1 MSFQYIIGRSHSGKT
16 KYLLKKSLELCNA
29 NKPLIFVVPEQ
40 FTHIA
45 EKRLISTLGFI
56 AQGKAEVLSF
66 DRICKKINQKYPSDT
81 NQLTSI
87 GKSLIVSEVVSTL
100 SLDYY
105 SSAANQNG
113 FAQICSDQI
122 SEFKK
127 YLISPKMLSDASE
140 SIKNKALALKMSD
153 ISKVYEA
160 YQNQIETRFSDSDD
174 SLDILASNLE
184 KHRPYEGVTFIFDEF
199 SSFTPQEKNLISI
212 IASQAENV
220 YLSFCL
226 DDSSSHLSLFKVTNK
241 TAADLA
247 KVCKERGVEQ
257 LKSIRLNS
265 TFYDNKELSFL
276 EKNLF
281 SDKTSSFDGVNEC
294 IKVFTAENPYTE
306 VELLASNIMDL
317 VKNSDARFCDIGVV
331 CPDIDSYGSIIR
343 SAFDERNIPYF
354 IDEKVCVLD
363 HSIISHIK
371 NILDVYLMQYNPESV
386 ISFLKSGCT
395 MAERDAICYVDNYI
409 TATRANKNTWLFDD
423 RFEASVVKFADGDL
437 NKKELIENIRS
448 QYILS
453 LAKLH
458 DSIKGRNTVLYI
470 TEKIYNYLLETK
482 FDRKIHDLIKRFKN
496 EGNTYLARQYETVW
510 NTLIDVFDTLVYIL
524 GDKTVNINEYRRYL
538 CIALS
543 QQKTGIIPTSLDE
556 VVVGDLMRS
565 KSEMVKYQFVIG
577 AIDGAFP
584 NTSQG
589 ASIITDAEKEELSAI
604 SLELSPRQKDK
615 AFFDRLQ
622 IYSAFT
628 HPTDALFVSYPAS
641 DADFKSVRPAF
652 VIYLL
657 KKIFPKLSVE
667 GGISKDNNEN
677 FFDSSKA
684 LEHLA
689 KSAYLLSRGQKT
701 DDVWKDIYAFFV
713 KSGKSD
719 KIELINR
726 LIASESEVT
735 RLSHELCEIL
745 FSNDFYSTI
754 SRIQRY
760 NSCRYSYYLEYML
773 SLKEKKPFGVDSAD
787 VGTLIHSIIENV
799 LNKLGS
805 DNTALKNTNRSYFEK
820 EVSDYLSAYIS
831 ELTVSNGE
839 LTNREIFSVM
849 KFKDAIVNSL
859 MALRDH
865 LVNSAFEV
873 MGCEI
878 SFDDDNSDFGC
889 IELPLKN
896 GKKVKI
902 RGKIDRADSF
912 TNEDGT
918 FIRVVDYKTGNKT
931 FNFTDVFY
939 GLDVQ
944 LLVYMNALVDKTE
957 NAHPAGAL
965 YFRILNPVSADK
977 KRNDKEKLES
987 LSYNLDPMDG
997 IIADNANVLSA
1008 YAKGSVSTSK
1018 KLTSSQFM
1026 ILGDYINHIITE
1038 SANLLS
1044 DGYIEKNPYSHQNF
1058 EPCQYCAYGSICDFQ
1073 NKDNFKYRSIG
1084 SKKSSEV
1091 FREMEEIL
1099 YKSEV

>member
-1 MSFQYIIGRSHSGKT
+1 MSFQYITGRSHSGKT

-66 DRICKKINQKYPSDT
+66 DRMCKKINHRYPSDRK
-81 NQLTSI
+81 QLTSI
-87 GKSLIVSEVVSTL
+87 GKSLIVSEVLSTL

-105 SSAANQNG
+105 SSAVNQNG

-140 SIKNKALALKMSD
+140 NIKNKALALKMSD
-153 ISKVYEA
+153 ISKIYEA
-160 YQNQIETRFSDSDD
+160 YQKQIETRFSDADD
-174 SLDILASNLE
+174 SFDILASNLE

-199 SSFTPQEKNLISI
+199 SSFTPQEKSLISI
-212 IASQAENV
+212 ITSQAENV
-220 YLSFCL
+220 YVSFCL
-226 DDSSSHLSLFKVTNK
+226 DNSPSHSSIFKVTNK

-247 KVCKERGVEQ
+247 RVCKERGAEQ

-265 TFYDNKELSFL
+265 AFYDNKELSFL

-281 SDKTSSFDGVNEC
+281 SDKASTYDGDNKN
-294 IKVFTAENPYTE
+294 IKIFTAENPYTE

-317 VKNSDARFCDIGVV
+317 VRNSDARFCDIGVV
-331 CPDIDSYGSIIR
+331 CPDIDTYGSMLR
-343 SAFDERNIPYF
+343 SAFDECNIPYF
-354 IDEKVCVLD
+354 IDEKVSVLD
-363 HSIISHIK
+363 HSVVAHVK
-371 NILDVYLMQYNPESV
+371 NILDVYLMQYSPESV

-395 MAERDAICYVDNYI
+395 MAERDAICYADNYI
-409 TATRANKNTWLFDD
+409 TATRASKNTWLFDD
-423 RFEASVVKFADGDL
+423 RFEASINKFADGDMH
-437 NKKELIENIRS
+437 KKELIQSIRS

-458 DSIKGRNTVLYI
+458 DSIKGRNTVLHI

-482 FDRKIHDLIKRFKN
+482 FDRKIHDFIKRFKT

-510 NTLIDVFDTLVYIL
+510 NTLIDVFDNLVYIL

-565 KSEMVKYQFVIG
+565 KGEMVKYQFVIG

-589 ASIITDAEKEELSAI
+589 ANIITDTEKAELSAI
-604 SLELSPRQKDK
+604 SLELSPQQKDK

-641 DADFKSVRPAF
+641 DADFKAVRPAF

-657 KKIFPKLSVE
+657 QKIFPKLLIE
-667 GGISKDNNEN
+667 GSISNNNEN
-677 FFDSSKA
+677 FFDAAKA

-713 KSGKSD
+713 KSGKAD

-735 RLSHELCEIL
+735 RLSPELCETL
-745 FSNDFYSTI
+745 FANDFYSTI
-754 SRIQRY
+754 SRIQCY

-799 LNKLGS
+799 LNKLGN
-805 DNTALKNTNRSYFEK
+805 DNTALKNTDRSYFEK
-820 EVSDYLSAYIS
+820 EVSEYLSAYIS

-849 KFKDAIVNSL
+849 KFKDAIINSL

-944 LLVYMNALVDKTE
+944 LLVYMNALVNKTE

-965 YFRILNPVSADK
+965 YFRILNPISADK
-977 KRNDKEKLES
+977 KRSDKEKLES
-987 LSYNLDPMDG
+987 LSYNLAPMDG

-1008 YAKGSVSTSK
+1008 YAKGSVNFSK

-1026 ILGDYINHIITE
+1026 VLGDYINHIITE
-1038 SANLLS
+1038 SARSLS

-1073 NKDNFKYRSIG
+1073 NKDNLKYRSIA

-1091 FREMEEIL
+1091 FGEMEQML
-1099 YKSEV
+1099 GKSEV